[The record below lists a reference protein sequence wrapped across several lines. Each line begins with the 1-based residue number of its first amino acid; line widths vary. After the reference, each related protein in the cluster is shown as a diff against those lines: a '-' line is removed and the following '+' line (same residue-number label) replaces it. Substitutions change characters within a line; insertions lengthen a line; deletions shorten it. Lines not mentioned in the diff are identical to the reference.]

1 MSSRRTSILLT
12 TAAMVLA
19 CAQAGL
25 ADEVNVKGLSYSPVR
40 VTGVGEGEIVFRIKT
55 NLVRKP
61 ISDVRSVKID
71 GLNALNQAE
80 ALLKDG
86 KADQAV
92 QMYDRAFREVR
103 LEWQRKLIRYRRLPV
118 LGELG
123 RIDDAVEDWLFLLE
137 AEKGAEPVLK
147 MRPTKFARKGSVANR
162 RAIQLLSTRREKTD
176 DKDLSGAMGQLL
188 LSLYEYEGM
197 TKEAQALAEQ
207 LTGMPSSG
215 NTGNGDG
222 NTGTGTVTPPVG
234 TSQLTRQLQ
243 AARTLLNSK
252 PDIVAAQIQSNLS
265 RYGPAERP
273 VALYLLGR
281 AQQKLAQSAG
291 KTEQKQQLYRKAG
304 LNLMRVVA
312 YYPESG
318 DAGMALYETGVICK
332 QLGNPLAAQEAWRM
346 VLEQFAATD
355 AAGPA
360 RKALEST
367 R

>member
-1 MSSRRTSILLT
+1 
-12 TAAMVLA
+12 
-19 CAQAGL
+19 
-25 ADEVNVKGLSYSPVR
+25 
-40 VTGVGEGEIVFRIKT
+40 
-55 NLVRKP
+55 
-61 ISDVRSVKID
+61 
-71 GLNALNQAE
+71 
-80 ALLKDG
+80 
-86 KADQAV
+86 
-92 QMYDRAFREVR
+92 
-103 LEWQRKLIRYRRLPV
+103 
-118 LGELG
+118 
-123 RIDDAVEDWLFLLE
+123 
-137 AEKGAEPVLK
+137 
-147 MRPTKFARKGSVANR
+147 MRPSKFARRGSVANR

-176 DKDLSGAMGQLL
+176 NNELSGAMGQLL
-188 LSLYEYEGM
+188 LAIYEHEGM
-197 TKEAQALAEQ
+197 TKEARALAEE
-207 LTGMPSSG
+207 LTGTPS
-215 NTGNGDG
+215 TGNDG
-222 NTGTGTVTPPVG
+222 NTGTGTVTQPPVG
-234 TSQLTRQLQ
+234 ASQLTRQLQ

-252 PDIVAAQIQSNLS
+252 PDIVAQQIQANLS

-291 KTEQKQQLYRKAG
+291 KTEQKQQFYRKAG

>member
-1 MSSRRTSILLT
+1 M
-12 TAAMVLA
+12 AAATLA
-19 CAQAGL
+19 AASAGL

-40 VTGVGEGEIVFRIKT
+40 VTGVDEGDIVFRIGT
-55 NLVRKP
+55 NVVRKP

-80 ALLKDG
+80 ALLADG
-86 KADQAV
+86 KADKAV
-92 QMYDRAFREVR
+92 EMYNRAFREVR
-103 LEWQRKLIRYRRLPV
+103 LAWQKKLIRYRRLPV

-137 AEKGAEPVLK
+137 AEKVAEPVLK
-147 MRPTKFARKGSVANR
+147 MRPAKFARKGSVANR

-176 DKDLSGAMGQLL
+176 NKELSGAMGQLL
-188 LSLYEYEGM
+188 LSLYEHEGM
-197 TKEAQALAEQ
+197 TKEARALAEE
-207 LTGMPSSG
+207 LTGTPSSG
-215 NTGNGDG
+215 NGGTDDG
-222 NTGTGTVTPPVG
+222 NTGTGTVTPPPVG

-252 PDIVAAQIQSNLS
+252 PDIVAAQIESNLS

-291 KTEQKQQLYRKAG
+291 RAEQKQQLYRKAG

-318 DAGMALYETGVICK
+318 DAGMALYETGQICK
-332 QLGNPLAAQEAWRM
+332 ALGNTTAAQEAWRM

-355 AAGPA
+355 AADPA
-360 RKALEST
+360 RKALEAT